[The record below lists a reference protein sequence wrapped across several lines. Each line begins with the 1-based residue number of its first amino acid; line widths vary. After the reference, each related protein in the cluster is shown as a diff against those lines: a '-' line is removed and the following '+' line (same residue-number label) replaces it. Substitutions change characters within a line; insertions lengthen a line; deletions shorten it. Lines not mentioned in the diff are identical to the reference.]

1 MPRRNRWRALQ
12 RWHKLYG
19 PIISL
24 RLGQR
29 IAISLGTHKV
39 ARELLE
45 LRGNNYSSRPRFVV
59 AGDYV
64 SKGLHSIL
72 LPYGNQ
78 WRIHHRIQR
87 ELLTNRRTQA
97 YRYLQ
102 DIESKQIVYDMLK
115 SSDFVGHFRRYTS
128 SVMFALAYGKRL
140 ESPGRH
146 EIAEASKITE
156 NISLAADQ
164 AKNMIVEDLS
174 NKEIVYILSALYEA
188 GSETTATV
196 LQIFVLASVLH
207 PECIGRAQLE
217 LDELVGNDRMPTFED
232 MPRLPYVNAFI
243 KEVLRWRPIAPLG
256 IPHAPSKTDEF
267 MEYRIPEGS
276 TIFPNNWTLDL
287 DDAVFRDPYAFKP
300 ERWLEDPNLPLSTF
314 GFGRRAC
321 PGKQMAEN
329 SLYIAISR
337 LIWGYNFN
345 HAYENG
351 LRVELDPWDMKEGVV
366 SPPATLSAVLS
377 VRSSVH
383 QRIIEVEW
391 DSTEKDVNGILGQIE
406 SIMESIMESRTAAQ
420 KDSSP

>member
-1 MPRRNRWRALQ
+1 M
-12 RWHKLYG
+12 
-19 PIISL
+19 
-24 RLGQR
+24 
-29 IAISLGTHKV
+29 
-39 ARELLE
+39 
-45 LRGNNYSSRPRFVV
+45 V

-64 SKGLHSIL
+64 SEGLHSIL

-87 ELLTNRRTQA
+87 ELLTNHRTQA

-128 SVMFALAYGKRL
+128 SVMFTLAYGKRL

-164 AKNMIVEDLS
+164 AKNMIVEVYPVLDYIPRCFAPWKRIGTRLHAQTVQFFEQQMLEGLRSPAWNWSKHIIALNETKDLS
-174 NKEIVYILSALYEA
+174 NKEIVYILGALYEA

-217 LDELVGNDRMPTFED
+217 LDESVGNDRMPTFED
-232 MPRLPYVNAFI
+232 MPRLPYLNAFI

-256 IPHAPSKTDEF
+256 IPHAPSKIGEF
-267 MEYRIPEGS
+267 MGYSIPEGA

-329 SLYIAISR
+329 SLYIAIAR
-337 LIWGYNFN
+337 LIWGYNFH

-366 SPPATLSAVLS
+366 SPPATFSAVLS

-383 QRIIEVEW
+383 QRLIELEW
-391 DSTEKDVNGILGQIE
+391 DSAEKDVNGILGQIE
-406 SIMESIMESRTAAQ
+406 SLMGSRAAAQ
-420 KDSSP
+420 KDSSA